1 MVLLRMASTRATRIL
16 GLKGLDIYSSTPREK
31 PWSSSRSSL
40 LAVSM
45 ITGTWEY
52 LRMVLRTSQPSI
64 FGIIT
69 SRSTRA
75 MSFCAKNTST
85 ASSPSP
91 ASMTANPLL
100 VRKSFTSFL
109 ILASSSTTNILSVSM
124 ILPPYI

>member
-1 MVLLRMASTRATRIL
+1 MSMQIPPTFRVSVETILLRRRIASTRATRIL
-16 GLKGLDIYSSTPREK
+16 GLKGLEMYSSTPREK

-40 LAVSM
+40 RAVSM

-52 LRMVLRTSQPSI
+52 LRIVFNTSQPSI

-75 MSFCAKNTST
+75 MSLSAKKMST

-91 ASMTANPLL
+91 ASIT
-100 VRKSFTSFL
+100 
-109 ILASSSTTNILSVSM
+109 
-124 ILPPYI
+124 